1 MSAQR
6 LKPGLIYR
14 KVPQGIQHDE
24 YNSRTMIAQPN
35 LINTFNKADW
45 IEGMARGMAVLE
57 SFDTERQRLNAT
69 LTAQRT
75 GLTRAAARRHLLT
88 LAHLGY
94 LETDGQY
101 YWLSAKVLGFAGSY
115 LSGARLPRAVQP
127 TLHQLS
133 LATQLSCSV
142 AVLQN
147 DAVIIVARGIWQG
160 SDLPIKASHTVLAYG
175 LHVGTRLPAHAT
187 STGQVLLANLPAA
200 QLKTWLASSS
210 LSRLTAHTATQV
222 KDLRQK
228 LKRVAQQDFCLAMQE
243 HELGVDALAVPLRND
258 RGETVAALNLV
269 RSGAGPN
276 APDLATRWLPLLQQ
290 TAQALRPLI

>member
-1 MSAQR
+1 MSEMSNQ
-6 LKPGLIYR
+6 L
-14 KVPQGIQHDE
+14 
-24 YNSRTMIAQPN
+24 
-35 LINTFNKADW
+35 NKADW

-69 LTAQRT
+69 LTADRT

-160 SDLPIKASHTVLAYG
+160 PESSPTKTRHNVLAYG

-187 STGQVLLANLPAA
+187 STGQVLLANLNAE
-200 QLKTWLASSS
+200 QLQAWITGNS

-222 KDLRQK
+222 RELKRKLRQ
-228 LKRVAQQDFCLAMQE
+228 VAKQDYSLAMQE
-243 HELGVDALAVPLRND
+243 HELGVDALAVPLRNE
-258 RGETVAALNLV
+258 RGDMVAALNLV
-269 RSGAGPN
+269 RSGANADSPN
-276 APDLATRWLPLLQQ
+276 LVERWLPLLQQ

>member
-1 MSAQR
+1 MP
-6 LKPGLIYR
+6 L
-14 KVPQGIQHDE
+14 
-24 YNSRTMIAQPN
+24 
-35 LINTFNKADW
+35 NKADW

-127 TLHQLS
+127 SLHQLS

-160 SDLPIKASHTVLAYG
+160 TSSLPIKASHHVLAYG

-187 STGQVLLANLPAA
+187 STGQVLLANLSEEQRLEWIANNG
-200 QLKTWLASSS
+200 
-210 LSRLTAHTATQV
+210 LSRLTAHTQI
-222 KDLRQK
+222 KKREFMQK
-228 LKRVAQQDFCLAMQE
+228 LKQISQQDFSLALQE
-243 HELGVDALAVPLRND
+243 HELGVEALAVPLRNA
-258 RGETVAALNLV
+258 RGDTVAALNLV
-269 RSGAGPN
+269 RSGAHVH
-276 APDLATRWLPLLQQ
+276 DLGMVERWLPLLQQ

>member
-1 MSAQR
+1 
-6 LKPGLIYR
+6 
-14 KVPQGIQHDE
+14 
-24 YNSRTMIAQPN
+24 MIAQPN
-35 LINTFNKADW
+35 SINTFNKADW

-75 GLTRAAARRHLLT
+75 GLTRATARRHLLT

-160 SDLPIKASHTVLAYG
+160 ADLPTKASHTVLAYG

-187 STGQVLLANLPAA
+187 STGQVLLANLPAT
-200 QLKTWLASSS
+200 QLKTWLTTYA
-210 LSRLTAHTATQV
+210 LSRITAHTATQA

-228 LKRVAQQDFCLAMQE
+228 LKRVAQQDYCLAMQE

-276 APDLATRWLPLLQQ
+276 AVDLATRWLPLLQQ
-290 TAQALRPLI
+290 TAQTLRPLI

>member
-1 MSAQR
+1 
-6 LKPGLIYR
+6 LIYR
-14 KVPQGIQHDE
+14 KVQEGLLHDE
-24 YNSRTMIAQPN
+24 YNSRTMIAHPN

-269 RSGAGPN
+269 RSGAGPD

>member
-1 MSAQR
+1 
-6 LKPGLIYR
+6 LIYG
-14 KVPQGIQHDE
+14 KVLVGMLHDE
-24 YNSRTMIAQPN
+24 YNQRTMIAQPSSSN
-35 LINTFNKADW
+35 HFNKADW

-75 GLTRAAARRHLLT
+75 GLTRATARRHLLT
-88 LAHLGY
+88 LTHLGY

-160 SDLPIKASHTVLAYG
+160 SDLPLKASHSVLAYG

-187 STGQVLLANLPAA
+187 STGQVLLANLPPD
-200 QLKTWLASSS
+200 QLKTWLSTYA
-210 LSRLTAHTATQV
+210 LSRLTAHTATQA

-228 LKRVAQQDFCLAMQE
+228 LKRAAQQDYCHAIQE
-243 HELGVDALAVPLRND
+243 HELGVDALAVPLRNE
-258 RGETVAALNLV
+258 RGETVAALNIV
-269 RSGAGPN
+269 RSGAGVN
-276 APDLATRWLPLLQQ
+276 APDLAARWLPLMQQ
-290 TAQALRPLI
+290 TAQTLRPLI

>member
-1 MSAQR
+1 MP
-6 LKPGLIYR
+6 L
-14 KVPQGIQHDE
+14 
-24 YNSRTMIAQPN
+24 
-35 LINTFNKADW
+35 NKADW

-127 TLHQLS
+127 SLHQLS

-160 SDLPIKASHTVLAYG
+160 GSALPIKASHHVLAYG

-187 STGQVLLANLPAA
+187 STGQVLLANLSEEQRQEWMANN
-200 QLKTWLASSS
+200 S
-210 LSRLTAHTATQV
+210 LSRLTAHTLI
-222 KDLRQK
+222 KKREFMRK
-228 LKRVAQQDFCLAMQE
+228 LKQISEQDFSLAIQE
-243 HELGVDALAVPLRND
+243 HELGVEALAVPLRNA
-258 RGETVAALNLV
+258 RGDTVAALNLV
-269 RSGAGPN
+269 RSGAHVQ
-276 APDLATRWLPLLQQ
+276 DLGMVERWLPLLQQ

>member
-1 MSAQR
+1 
-6 LKPGLIYR
+6 
-14 KVPQGIQHDE
+14 
-24 YNSRTMIAQPN
+24 MIAQPSPPRSQ
-35 LINTFNKADW
+35 IQKADW

-88 LAHLGY
+88 LTHLGY

-160 SDLPIKASHTVLAYG
+160 FELPAKASHTVLAYG

-187 STGQVLLANLPAA
+187 STGQVLLANLEPS
-200 QLKTWLASSS
+200 QLQDWLKANS
-210 LSRLTAHTATQV
+210 LSRLTPNTSTQAQAL
-222 KDLRQK
+222 KKK
-228 LKRVAQQDFCLAMQE
+228 LHQVAKQDYCVANQE
-243 HELGVDALAVPLRND
+243 HELGVDALAVPLRNA
-258 RGETVAALNLV
+258 RGDTVAALNLV
-269 RSGAGPN
+269 RSGA
-276 APDLATRWLPLLQQ
+276 ASTSVDLAARWLPLLQH
-290 TAQALRPLI
+290 TAQSLRTLI

>member
-1 MSAQR
+1 MT
-6 LKPGLIYR
+6 YR
-14 KVPQGIQHDE
+14 KVPQGILRDE
-24 YNSRTMIAQPN
+24 YNKRTMIAHPN
-35 LINTFNKADW
+35 LINTLNKADW

>member
-1 MSAQR
+1 
-6 LKPGLIYR
+6 
-14 KVPQGIQHDE
+14 
-24 YNSRTMIAQPN
+24 MIAQPTATA
-35 LINTFNKADW
+35 NTMNKADW

-88 LAHLGY
+88 LTHLGY

-115 LSGARLPRAVQP
+115 LSGARLPRTVQP

-160 SDLPIKASHTVLAYG
+160 PDLPTKASHNVLAYG

-187 STGQVLLANLPAA
+187 STGQVLLANLAPA
-200 QLKTWLASSS
+200 QLQTWMKANP
-210 LSRLTAHTATQV
+210 LSRLTANASTQP
-222 KDLRQK
+222 KDLVKK
-228 LKRVAQQDFCLAMQE
+228 LKQIAKQDYCAADQE
-243 HELGVDALAVPLRND
+243 HELGVEALAVPLRNE
-258 RGETVAALNLV
+258 RGDTIAALNLV
-269 RSGAGPN
+269 RSHTTSH
-276 APDLATRWLPLLQQ
+276 APDLVTRWLPLLQQ

>member
-1 MSAQR
+1 MTTT
-6 LKPGLIYR
+6 P
-14 KVPQGIQHDE
+14 
-24 YNSRTMIAQPN
+24 
-35 LINTFNKADW
+35 NKADW

-69 LTAQRT
+69 LAAQRT

-127 TLHQLS
+127 SLHQLS

-160 SDLPIKASHTVLAYG
+160 PNLPTKASHNVLAYG

-187 STGQVLLANLPAA
+187 STGQMLLANLTPPQMKA
-200 QLKTWLASSS
+200 WLETYP
-210 LSRLTAHTATQV
+210 LSRLTTHTATQTR
-222 KDLRQK
+222 DLKQK
-228 LKRVAQQDFCLAMQE
+228 LKQIAKQDYYLAQQE
-243 HELGVDALAVPLRND
+243 HELGVEALAVPLRNA
-258 RGETVAALNLV
+258 RGDTVAALNLV

-276 APDLATRWLPLLQQ
+276 AHDLATRWLPLLQQ